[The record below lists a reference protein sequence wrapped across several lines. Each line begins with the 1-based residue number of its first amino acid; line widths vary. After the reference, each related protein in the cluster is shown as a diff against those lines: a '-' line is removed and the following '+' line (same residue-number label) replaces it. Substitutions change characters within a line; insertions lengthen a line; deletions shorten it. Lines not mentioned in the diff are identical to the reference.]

1 MYKRQG
7 GDDDDGS
14 DDDDDDDEAEAL
26 WARGAAVSEA
36 EAATEGWAVDLHA
49 AALDA
54 LRTSRVPTHDAAPAG
69 AARAGDVAADRGC
82 VCVCVGRVPA
92 AGSTL
97 LLGLTVGGAHVRGSP
112 IRLRVRAG
120 AACARYCELVGAPA
134 APVVAGAAAE
144 FALRLRDAHGNW
156 CGRRARADA
165 RVRLL
170 LRGPARVTEAEAV
183 EERTPA
189 GSGGL
194 RLRARLIDAGAHAV
208 LLSINGAVGPAAPAV
223 TCVAGAP
230 VRARLRPSARLE
242 VMYGDAGPLRLVAGL
257 DATVE
262 VMVEDAYGNP
272 VSGEAARLHASAT
285 APMGSPVP
293 GGLELAPL
301 AAPAG
306 WYAVRMRPPL
316 EAAGAQTIFLG
327 WSGGAGGVVLGRFD
341 VLVLPPGDAPED
353 EAIAARAEAMGRALR
368 E

>member
-1 MYKRQG
+1 MPRATG
-7 GDDDDGS
+7 R
-14 DDDDDDDEAEAL
+14 
-26 WARGAAVSEA
+26 RGA
-36 EAATEGWAVDLHA
+36 
-49 AALDA
+49 
-54 LRTSRVPTHDAAPAG
+54 
-69 AARAGDVAADRGC
+69 RAC
-82 VCVCVGRVPA
+82 
-92 AGSTL
+92 
-97 LLGLTVGGAHVRGSP
+97 
-112 IRLRVRAG
+112 
-120 AACARYCELVGAPA
+120 
-134 APVVAGAAAE
+134 
-144 FALRLRDAHGNW
+144 
-156 CGRRARADA
+156 DA

-208 LLSINGAVGPAAPAV
+208 RISINGAVGPTAPAV

-230 VRARLRPSARLE
+230 ARARLRPSARLE

-262 VMVEDAYGNP
+262 VIVEDAFGNP
-272 VSGEAARLHASAT
+272 VSGEAAWPARERHRAHGVARPRR
-285 APMGSPVP
+285 ARV
-293 GGLELAPL
+293 APL

-353 EAIAARAEAMGRALR
+353 EAIAARAEAMVRALR